1 MKRLTTILTAAM
13 IAGSATIAMAQSN
26 SDAVNPGLV
35 GRGADDN
42 PSGMA
47 NPKAGNT
54 AAPPWQRF
62 QSTPSPAPS
71 YRYGPSAYSDDVM
84 TSVPVSGTLDDRK
97 WISPSAAP
105 DDNASW

>member
-13 IAGSATIAMAQSN
+13 IAGSATVAMAQSN
-26 SDAVNPGLV
+26 SDEVNPGLV

-42 PSGMA
+42 PSGLS

-54 AAPPWQRF
+54 AAPPWERF

-71 YRYGPSAYSDDVM
+71 YRTGPSAYSDDVVM
-84 TSVPVSGTLDDRK
+84 SAPVSGTLDDRN
-97 WISPSAAP
+97 WISPSTP
-105 DDNASW
+105 PSDNSW